1 MKNQYKI
8 TKDLMQ
14 TWAKEYHLHG
24 AANVILFIIWCVL
37 GVIGISGLIF
47 SIALHSEWMAI
58 YIYAL
63 LTIIAV
69 FKLFLVRF
77 VVWSKRYKL
86 YSTTYGVSEWIR
98 TTEFLDDEIILTDH
112 TSVSKLKYS
121 NIEKIKEK
129 NNVVM
134 IFMNNNMALRL
145 YKDAFVEGSWEECKK
160 KSMICSNKI
169 NPDRFKICRGYLCLL
184 RSNYAFLDR
193 RGRRSLQG
201 KIKHPYENHALLLFL
216 FFRIFSPL

>member
-63 LTIIAV
+63 LTITAV
-69 FKLFLVRF
+69 FKLFLARF
-77 VVWSKRYKL
+77 VICSKRYKL

-145 YKDAFVEGSWEECKK
+145 YKDAFVEGSWEECKD
-160 KSMICSNKI
+160 KI
-169 NPDRFKICRGYLCLL
+169 NSMTK
-184 RSNYAFLDR
+184 
-193 RGRRSLQG
+193 
-201 KIKHPYENHALLLFL
+201 
-216 FFRIFSPL
+216 

>member
-8 TKDLMQ
+8 TKDLMK
-14 TWAKEYHLHG
+14 TWAKEYHVHG
-24 AANVILFIIWCVL
+24 TSNVILFILWCVL
-37 GVIGISGLIF
+37 GIAGIVGLI
-47 SIALHSEWMAI
+47 SSVLLHSRWVDI
-58 YIYAL
+58 YLFAL
-63 LTIIAV
+63 CTFVAF
-69 FKLFLVRF
+69 FKLFVARF
-77 VVWSKRYKL
+77 FIWSKRYTL

-98 TTEFLDDEIILTDH
+98 TTEFLDDEIVLTDH

-160 KSMICSNKI
+160 KI
-169 NPDRFKICRGYLCLL
+169 NDMLK
-184 RSNYAFLDR
+184 
-193 RGRRSLQG
+193 
-201 KIKHPYENHALLLFL
+201 
-216 FFRIFSPL
+216 

>member
-24 AANVILFIIWCVL
+24 AANVILFIIWCVF

-69 FKLFLVRF
+69 FKLFLARF

-121 NIEKIKEK
+121 NIEKIIYISCNPQTWQSDAEILKSGGYQVTTLTPVDQFCGSTHWELFSVFEK
-129 NNVVM
+129 
-134 IFMNNNMALRL
+134 
-145 YKDAFVEGSWEECKK
+145 
-160 KSMICSNKI
+160 
-169 NPDRFKICRGYLCLL
+169 
-184 RSNYAFLDR
+184 
-193 RGRRSLQG
+193 
-201 KIKHPYENHALLLFL
+201 
-216 FFRIFSPL
+216 